1 MVVAIILILALLS
14 YFDIRYR
21 IVPNVVTI
29 PMIAF
34 GIYLT
39 GNWMWAGVAFS
50 VMAMAYREKIFCGG
64 DVKLMTMLAA
74 FIGAGVVI
82 PFFISLFFLG
92 MFRCIKRMPVP
103 YTPFLLAGFLWTVF
117 LMSNLRT
124 TIN

>member
-1 MVVAIILILALLS
+1 MLIAIILILALLS

-29 PMIAF
+29 PMIAL

-64 DVKLMTMLAA
+64 DVKLMTMIAA
-74 FIGAGVVI
+74 FVGAGVVV
-82 PFFISLFFLG
+82 PFITSLFLLG
-92 MFRCIKRMPVP
+92 LFRCIKRMPVP
-103 YTPFLLAGFLWTVF
+103 YTPFVLVGFLFVIF
-117 LMSNLRT
+117 GHP
-124 TIN
+124 